1 MATFHNQTAP
11 SSLENVLTSLQ
22 DVLEH
27 NRYYSQST
35 ASQPDYEPFSN
46 QQAEQHDDPLVLD
59 EPAGNNITEILQ
71 QHIPVL
77 KDIISTADTQPLA
90 EADIEKTLDALR
102 TELNGIVADVMLDAR
117 EHLEKQDFSSQEV
130 METGLKQFIQELIDR
145 LPR

>member
-1 MATFHNQTAP
+1 MATFHNQAAP
-11 SSLENVLTSLQ
+11 NSLENVLTSLQ

-27 NRYYSQST
+27 NRHYSQST

-59 EPAGNNITEILQ
+59 EPASNNITEILQ

-77 KDIISTADTQPLA
+77 NDIISTPNTLPLA
-90 EADIEKTLDALR
+90 EADIEKTLNTLR

-117 EHLEKQDFSSQEV
+117 DHLEKQYFSSQEV
-130 METGLKQFIQELIDR
+130 METSLKQFMQELMNR